1 MKRLILMFSLFAVIL
16 TGITILKYELS
27 KLDIKVQEAK
37 DLKNKLQY
45 DLGFLES
52 EREYL
57 TSPKKI
63 QELSNLHLNYQQ
75 VSLVSFN
82 DFLKLL
88 EKLKELK

>member
-1 MKRLILMFSLFAVIL
+1 MKRFILMFSLFAVIL

-45 DLGFLES
+45 DLGFLKS
-52 EREYL
+52 EWEYL

>member
-45 DLGFLES
+45 DLGFLKS
-52 EREYL
+52 EWEYL
-57 TSPKKI
+57 TSLKI